1 MHRGVVAA
9 QDYADIKA
17 SMNLLNRYADRV
29 AVYES
34 ATDMQSLLSDWARA
48 MNRPMLAMPPIP

>member
-1 MHRGVVAA
+1 VVVAA

-34 ATDMQSLLSDWARA
+34 ATDMQSLLNDWARA
-48 MNRPMLAMPPIP
+48 MNRPMLAMP